1 MLSSKAVREFIALMR
16 EKMDYIIIDCPPCGI
31 FQDASLLSEYA
42 DSILYVVK
50 YDSVPKRRIREG
62 IASLSGSRAE
72 FAGYVFNDAPET
84 GGAYG
89 YGRYGYGYG
98 YGYGQQKYGYG
109 QRKSGEGTDV
119 ADIGKNVR
127 KVRASEK

>member
-1 MLSSKAVREFIALMR
+1 M
-16 EKMDYIIIDCPPCGI
+16 
-31 FQDASLLSEYA
+31 
-42 DSILYVVK
+42 VVK
-50 YDSVPKRRIREG
+50 CTSGRQRRIREG
-62 IASLSGSRAE
+62 IASLSGSRAG
-72 FAGYVFNDAPET
+72 FTGYVFNEAPET